1 MPKSRILLLLLVPLL
16 ALTMAFRQAPLVNP
30 DPIHVPAGLT
40 EAQVAKAVSSALIG
54 RGWSV
59 TAEKAGET
67 DATLHLREHVARI
80 AITYDA
86 SAIQIKYVDSE
97 NLKYEMKDGKPYIHK
112 NYLGWIEFL
121 VQDINRGLQMLAV
134 K

>member
-1 MPKSRILLLLLVPLL
+1 MPKSRLLLLLLVPLL

-30 DPIHVPAGLT
+30 DPIHVPAGLS
-40 EAQVAKAVSSALIG
+40 EAQVGKAVASALIG

-80 AITYDA
+80 AVTYDA
-86 SAIQIKYVDSE
+86 SAVQIKYVDSE

-112 NYLGWIEFL
+112 NYLGWIEYL
-121 VQDINRGLQMLAV
+121 VQDINRGLQLLTA

>member
-40 EAQVAKAVSSALIG
+40 DAQVAKAISSALIG

-67 DATLHLREHVARI
+67 DASLHLREHVARI

-86 SAIQIKYVDSE
+86 SAVQVKYVDSE

-112 NYLGWIEFL
+112 NYLGWIEYL
-121 VQDINRGLQMLAV
+121 VQDLNRSLQLLTH
-134 K
+134 

>member
-40 EAQVAKAVSSALIG
+40 DAQVAKAISSALIG

-67 DATLHLREHVARI
+67 DASLHLREHVARI

-86 SAIQIKYVDSE
+86 SAVQVKYVDSE

-112 NYLGWIEFL
+112 NYLGWIEYL
-121 VQDINRGLQMLAV
+121 VQDINRSLQLLTH
-134 K
+134 

>member
-1 MPKSRILLLLLVPLL
+1 MPKSRLLLLLLVPLL
-16 ALTMAFRQAPLVNP
+16 ALTMALRQAPLVNP
-30 DPIHVPAGLT
+30 DPIHVPAGLG
-40 EAQVAKAVSSALIG
+40 EAEVGKAIAYALIG

-80 AITYDA
+80 AITYDT
-86 SAIQIKYVDSE
+86 SAVQIKYVDSE

-121 VQDINRGLQMLAV
+121 VQDINRNLHMPAV

>member
-40 EAQVAKAVSSALIG
+40 DAQVAKAISSALIG

-67 DATLHLREHVARI
+67 DASLHLREHVARI

-86 SAIQIKYVDSE
+86 SAVQVKYLDSE

-112 NYLGWIEFL
+112 NYLGWIEYL
-121 VQDINRGLQMLAV
+121 VQDLNRSLQLLTH
-134 K
+134 

>member
-1 MPKSRILLLLLVPLL
+1 MPKSRLLLLLLVPLL
-16 ALTMAFRQAPLVNP
+16 ALTMAFRQAELINP

-86 SAIQIKYVDSE
+86 NAVQIKYVDSE
-97 NLKYEMKDGKPYIHK
+97 NLKYEMKGGKPYIHK